1 MRFSE
6 GARLGPFSI
15 LGSLGAGGMGEVYRA
30 RDTRLGREVAL
41 KVLHADRSSDA
52 EDLKRL
58 EGEARAVS
66 SLNHPNILSLHEV
79 GTHEGVY
86 YIVTELLEGQTLR
99 GLLKHG
105 GPAPRQAVDY
115 AIQIARGLAA
125 AHERGIIHRD
135 LKPENVFVTHDGRV
149 KVLDFGLAKARPA
162 TDGEQSGE
170 DATATGA
177 APGVLMGTAS
187 YMSPEQVRGDRLEPA
202 SDLFALGAVL
212 YEMLS
217 RRRAFHGETTAET
230 LVSVLKEDPP
240 DLGALDGRVPPSVA
254 RIVRRCL
261 EKNPGER
268 FRSAHDLALALE
280 AASGDAAPRNP
291 NGAPRRSAVLPA
303 LAAVALASAALWWW
317 RPQPGLPASYKQLTF
332 RNGTVGSAKFTPD
345 GNSVLYAA
353 SWDGRASEVFS
364 MRLDAVEPRALGL
377 PATFVAGVAKG
388 QMALVR
394 RAEGGTPGSLAQVSL
409 DGGTPRPILQGV
421 VAANWSR
428 DGSRFAVV
436 RVNGDRQRLE
446 YPAGTLI
453 FESSG
458 GVNFPK
464 ISPDGERVA
473 FFAMKTSSDVRGAL
487 MVATRDGHVR
497 VLSDGW
503 SGAGFIAWSPDGREL
518 WFSASREGA
527 AHAVHAVGED
537 GHVRLLA
544 RVPGRLLIQDVLPDG
559 RALMIHRRHRIVI
572 RGAFQD
578 AAGEGDLSWSGSAQ
592 GIDLS
597 ADGRTLLFS
606 DFGQPSGPRYGA
618 YLRKTDGSPAMRLG
632 DGYATGLSPDGQW
645 ALSMLPTSPSRLL
658 LLPTGAGEPITLDR
672 GTIEEYTYA
681 LWFPDGQRVLIEG
694 HEPGR
699 SSRLFVQDL
708 GGGPPRAVLP
718 EGVVLGAAR
727 SNTIHPDGR
736 SVVATAADNETHFAL
751 YPLDGGPPQPLA
763 GLLPGD
769 EPLRWAADG
778 DTLFVWEGGPLPA
791 QVRRLDVVTG
801 TRVPWKTMGP
811 TDLTG
816 VRGLM
821 TILLSADGQKYCY
834 QYERAI
840 DDLYLVEGLR

>member
-6 GARLGPFSI
+6 GAHLGPFSI
-15 LGSLGAGGMGEVYRA
+15 LTPLGAGGMGEVYRA

-52 EDLKRL
+52 EDLRRL
-58 EGEARAVS
+58 EREARAVS

-86 YIVTELLEGQTLR
+86 YLVTELLEGQTLR
-99 GLLKHG
+99 SLLKRG
-105 GPAPRQAVDY
+105 GPAPRQALDY

-149 KVLDFGLAKARPA
+149 KVLDFGLAKARPGS
-162 TDGEQSGE
+162 DGPSAD

-177 APGVLMGTAS
+177 APGMLMGTAS

-202 SDLFALGAVL
+202 SDIFALGAVL

-217 RRRAFHGETTAET
+217 RRRAFHGETTAQT

-280 AASGDAAPRNP
+280 AAWGD
-291 NGAPRRSAVLPA
+291 GAPSVSTRTSRRSAVLPA
-303 LAAVALASAALWWW
+303 LAAIALASAALWWW
-317 RPQPGLPASYKQLTF
+317 RPQPIPPPSYRQLTF
-332 RNGTVGSAKFTPD
+332 RNGTVGSARFTPD
-345 GNSVLYAA
+345 GHSVVYTAA
-353 SWDGRASEVFS
+353 WDGRPSEVFS
-364 MRLDAVEPRALGL
+364 TRLDAVEPRALGL
-377 PATFVAGVAKG
+377 AARWVAGVAKG
-388 QMALVR
+388 EMALLVR
-394 RAEGGTPGSLAQVSL
+394 PAGGGPGSVAQVPL
-409 DGGTPRPILQGV
+409 DGGTPRPVLDGV
-421 VAANWSR
+421 LLASWSP
-428 DGSRFAVV
+428 DGTQYAVV
-436 RVNGDRQRLE
+436 RVNGDRRRLE
-446 YPAGTLI
+446 YPAGTPI
-453 FESSG
+453 FESNG
-458 GVNFPK
+458 GVTFLR

-473 FFAMKTSSDVRGAL
+473 FFARKTSSDVRGAL
-487 MVATRDGHVR
+487 MVATRDGRVR

-503 SGAGFIAWSPDGREL
+503 NLVGFTAWSPDGREV

-527 AHAVHAVGED
+527 AQAVHAVGED
-537 GHVRLLA
+537 GKVRVLA
-544 RVPGRLLIQDVLPDG
+544 RVPGSLLIQDILPDG
-559 RALMIHRRHRIVI
+559 RALMIHRRHRMVT
-572 RGAFQD
+572 RGAFHWD
-578 AAGEGDLSWSGSAQ
+578 EGQERDLTWSGTAEAL
-592 GIDLS
+592 DLS

-632 DGYATGLSPDGQW
+632 DGYATGLSPDGRL

-658 LLPTGAGEPITLDR
+658 LLPTGAGVPITLDR

-681 LWFPDGQRVLIEG
+681 HWFPDGKRVLIEG
-694 HEPGR
+694 NEPGR
-699 SSRLFVQDL
+699 PSRLFVQEL
-708 GGGPPRAVLP
+708 SGGPPRAVLP
-718 EGVVLGAAR
+718 DGVVLGVAK
-727 SNTIHPDGR
+727 SNSIHPDGR
-736 SVVATAADNETHFAL
+736 SVIATAAGSATGFAL
-751 YPLDGGPPQPLA
+751 YPLDGGPPRPLA

-769 EPLRWAADG
+769 EPLRWSADG
-778 DTLFVWEGGPLPA
+778 RTLFVWEDGPLPA
-791 QVRRLDVVTG
+791 EVRRLDVVTG
-801 TRVPWKTMGP
+801 TRVPWKTLGP
-811 TDLTG
+811 DEVTG
-816 VRGLM
+816 VAGLM
-821 TILLSADGQKYCY
+821 NILLSADGTQYCY

-840 DDLYLVEGLR
+840 DDLYLVQGLR